1 MIQNT
6 YKKYEWKCKCAP
18 LQWCT
23 FAMSFNV
30 RYALGNVTS
39 EWRKL
44 WQNAKRENLKRN
56 LDFSRNLP
64 TEIRPGLKFRV
75 LKRLA
80 HRWIGNDRHRN
91 TNKNSRKK
99 KIPLMGFFCAQELLM
114 LFWLD
119 LDCVDPICLA
129 YIIVDQ
135 MKYF

>member
-1 MIQNT
+1 M
-6 YKKYEWKCKCAP
+6 
-18 LQWCT
+18 
-23 FAMSFNV
+23 
-30 RYALGNVTS
+30 
-39 EWRKL
+39 
-44 WQNAKRENLKRN
+44 
-56 LDFSRNLP
+56 DFSRNLP

-99 KIPLMGFFCAQELLM
+99 KIPLLGFFCAQELLM

-135 MKYF
+135 MKYFLEDQVLYIANEFTETNIFSKQVALLVQKIKEYFKIIDIA

>member
-1 MIQNT
+1 M
-6 YKKYEWKCKCAP
+6 
-18 LQWCT
+18 
-23 FAMSFNV
+23 
-30 RYALGNVTS
+30 
-39 EWRKL
+39 
-44 WQNAKRENLKRN
+44 
-56 LDFSRNLP
+56 DFSRNLP

-91 TNKNSRKK
+91 TNKKSRKK
-99 KIPLMGFFCAQELLM
+99 KIPLLGFFCAQELLM

-135 MKYF
+135 MKYFYKIKCYLSYIATEFTETKIFFKQVALLVQKIKEYFKIIEIA